1 MGSLAWLPLGL
12 LPLLLLATQGY
23 SLTSCGR
30 RPLASG
36 YGGMRI
42 VGGVDALPGAWPWLV
57 SIQIPTRMGPRHSCG
72 GSLVNPRWVLT
83 AAHCFK
89 AKRRVLARWRIVIG
103 ISELSHLSDLVQI
116 RSVHRAVLHQEYN
129 PRKETNDIALIQLDR
144 PVTFDDL
151 TQPACLPSALM
162 AVTTFSPCYISGWG
176 STTQKTVGTADILQE
191 AKVQLIDTAT
201 CNSSRWFNGAIA
213 SNNLCAGYEQGGIDS
228 CQGDSGGPLMCKD
241 EVTSRY
247 YVIGITSWGQDCAQA
262 HKLGLYTSTQPFL
275 EWILENTGLLEPEEK
290 TAEEILPPQIV
301 PLQPPAA
308 ATKVGPLLLPVL
320 QEPVAPL
327 EPPYVPPEPPYVPP
341 EPVAPLEP
349 PYVPPE
355 PPYVPPEPVAPL
367 EPPYVPPEPPY
378 IPPEPVAPLEPP
390 YVPPEPPYVPP
401 EPVAPL
407 EPPYVPPEPPYVPPE
422 PVAPLEPPYVPPEP
436 IAPLEPPYVP
446 PEPPYEPPETPYIS
460 PKPAIL
466 PEPVS
471 PHRAFLTH
479 KAIYPP
485 QINPPKASYL
495 PRPVIVLKLLI
506 PPKIH
511 THTRHKESGPSPPA
525 VSALSAPQGFKN
537 D

>member
-1 MGSLAWLPLGL
+1 M
-12 LPLLLLATQGY
+12 T
-23 SLTSCGR
+23 
-30 RPLASG
+30 
-36 YGGMRI
+36 
-42 VGGVDALPGAWPWLV
+42 
-57 SIQIPTRMGPRHSCG
+57 
-72 GSLVNPRWVLT
+72 
-83 AAHCFK
+83 
-89 AKRRVLARWRIVIG
+89 VLARWRIVIG

-162 AVTTFSPCYISGWG
+162 AVTSLSPCYISGWG
-176 STTQKTVGTADILQE
+176 STTQNTVIAVGTADILQE

-247 YVIGITSWGQDCAQA
+247 YVIGITSWGHDCAQA

-275 EWILENTGLLEPEEK
+275 EWILENTGLLQPEEK
-290 TAEEILPPQIV
+290 TPEEVLPPQIV

-327 EPPYVPPEPPYVPP
+327 EPPYVPPEPPYIPP
-341 EPVAPLEP
+341 EPVTPLEP

-355 PPYVPPEPVAPL
+355 PPYIPPEPVAPL

-390 YVPPEPPYVPP
+390 YVPPEPPYIPP

-407 EPPYVPPEPPYVPPE
+407 EPPYVPPEPPY
-422 PVAPLEPPYVPPEP
+422 
-436 IAPLEPPYVP
+436 
-446 PEPPYEPPETPYIS
+446 EPPETLYIS

-466 PEPVS
+466 PEP
-471 PHRAFLTH
+471 
-479 KAIYPP
+479 
-485 QINPPKASYL
+485 
-495 PRPVIVLKLLI
+495 
-506 PPKIH
+506 
-511 THTRHKESGPSPPA
+511 GPGTS
-525 VSALSAPQGFKN
+525 QDFKK

>member
-1 MGSLAWLPLGL
+1 MGSLAWLPVGL

-23 SLTSCGR
+23 SSKPCGR
-30 RPLASG
+30 RPLMSG
-36 YGGMRI
+36 YVGMRI
-42 VGGVDALPGAWPWLV
+42 GGGVDALPGAWPWLV

-72 GSLVNPRWVLT
+72 GSLISTRWVLT

-176 STTQKTVGTADILQE
+176 TTTQNTVQTADILQE
-191 AKVQLIDTAT
+191 AKVQLIDITT
-201 CNSSRWFNGAIA
+201 CNSSRWYNGAIA
-213 SNNLCAGYEQGGIDS
+213 SNNLCAGYEQGGVDS

-262 HKLGLYTSTQPFL
+262 YKLGLYTSTQPFL
-275 EWILENTGLLEPEEK
+275 EWILANTGFLEPEEK
-290 TAEEILPPQIV
+290 TTPEEILPPQIV
-301 PLQPPAA
+301 PLQSPAA
-308 ATKVGPLLLPVL
+308 ATKLAPVLLPVL

-327 EPPYVPPEPPYVPP
+327 EPSYI
-341 EPVAPLEP
+341 
-349 PYVPPE
+349 
-355 PPYVPPEPVAPL
+355 
-367 EPPYVPPEPPY
+367 PPEPPY

-390 YVPPEPPYVPP
+390 YISPEPPYIPPEPVVPLEPPYISPEPPYIPP

-407 EPPYVPPEPPYVPPE
+407 EPPYISPEPPYIPPE
-422 PVAPLEPPYVPPEP
+422 PVVPLEPPY
-436 IAPLEPPYVP
+436 IP

-471 PHRAFLTH
+471 PHRPFLTH
-479 KAIYPP
+479 KAIYTP
-485 QINPPKASYL
+485 QINLPKASY
-495 PRPVIVLKLLI
+495 PRRPVIVLKLLI
-506 PPKIH
+506 PSKIY
-511 THTRHKESGPSPPA
+511 THTRHKESSPSPPA
-525 VSALSAPQGFKN
+525 VSALSAPQRPGTA
-537 D
+537 

>member
-12 LPLLLLATQGY
+12 LPVLLLATQGY
-23 SLTSCGR
+23 SSTSCGR
-30 RPLASG
+30 RPLVSG

-57 SIQIPTRMGPRHSCG
+57 SIQIPTRMGPQHSCG
-72 GSLVNPRWVLT
+72 GSLISPRWVLT

-176 STTQKTVGTADILQE
+176 TTTQNTVDNADILQE

-275 EWILENTGLLEPEEK
+275 EWILENTGLLEPKEK
-290 TAEEILPPQIV
+290 TSEEILPTQIV
-301 PLQPPAA
+301 PLQSPAA
-308 ATKVGPLLLPVL
+308 ATKVRPFLLPVL

-327 EPPYVPPEPPYVPP
+327 EPPYLPP
-341 EPVAPLEP
+341 EPVAPLEQ
-349 PYVPPE
+349 
-355 PPYVPPEPVAPL
+355 PYVPPEPVSLL
-367 EPPYVPPEPPY
+367 EPPYE
-378 IPPEPVAPLEPP
+378 
-390 YVPPEPPYVPP
+390 
-401 EPVAPL
+401 
-407 EPPYVPPEPPYVPPE
+407 
-422 PVAPLEPPYVPPEP
+422 
-436 IAPLEPPYVP
+436 P
-446 PEPPYEPPETPYIS
+446 PEPPYEPPEIPYIS

-471 PHRAFLTH
+471 PYRAFLTH

-485 QINPPKASYL
+485 QINPPKASYF

-506 PPKIH
+506 PPKIY
-511 THTRHKESGPSPPA
+511 THHKESGPSPPA
-525 VSALSAPQGFKN
+525 VSALSAPQRPGTSQDFKN

>member
-1 MGSLAWLPLGL
+1 M
-12 LPLLLLATQGY
+12 
-23 SLTSCGR
+23 
-30 RPLASG
+30 
-36 YGGMRI
+36 
-42 VGGVDALPGAWPWLV
+42 
-57 SIQIPTRMGPRHSCG
+57 
-72 GSLVNPRWVLT
+72 
-83 AAHCFK
+83 
-89 AKRRVLARWRIVIG
+89 
-103 ISELSHLSDLVQI
+103 
-116 RSVHRAVLHQEYN
+116 
-129 PRKETNDIALIQLDR
+129 
-144 PVTFDDL
+144 
-151 TQPACLPSALM
+151 
-162 AVTTFSPCYISGWG
+162 
-176 STTQKTVGTADILQE
+176 TTQRRAVGTADILQE

-247 YVIGITSWGQDCAQA
+247 YVIGITSWGHDCAQA

-275 EWILENTGLLEPEEK
+275 EWILENTGLLQPEEK
-290 TAEEILPPQIV
+290 TPEEVLPPQIV

-327 EPPYVPPEPPYVPP
+327 EPPYVPPEPPYIPP
-341 EPVAPLEP
+341 EPVTPLEP

-355 PPYVPPEPVAPL
+355 PPYIPPEPVAPL

-390 YVPPEPPYVPP
+390 YVPPEPPYIPP

-407 EPPYVPPEPPYVPPE
+407 EPPYVPPEPPY
-422 PVAPLEPPYVPPEP
+422 
-436 IAPLEPPYVP
+436 
-446 PEPPYEPPETPYIS
+446 EPPETLYIS

-485 QINPPKASYL
+485 QINPPKARYL

-506 PPKIH
+506 PHKIYTH
-511 THTRHKESGPSPPA
+511 THHKESGPLPTSCLCPVCTPGA
-525 VSALSAPQGFKN
+525 WNLPGF
-537 D
+537 